1 MSALNAGERPNMV
14 CDYASAFLTRFA
26 GGKLVNYE
34 NPVAGTTFSYDNTTN
49 LLQVRGKSAHGSTP
63 HKGANALEALLCFL
77 STFNEDCKKAYD
89 LLFADVCH
97 LKELQD
103 ETGKLTMSPNV
114 ASFVGGVLKI
124 KTDIRFPATMAL
136 ETVTGKLDEYGLEYT
151 IDNYQPPLFNDIND
165 PLIQTLTKVYNE
177 ATGSNETPI
186 AIGGGTYA
194 RALKRGCAFGP
205 EINGEEETIHQPN
218 EYVTFDRIRLMSE
231 IYYEAVKKTCGAQE
245 ERNTFHIATIN
256 KALRLTPVKENEKPQ
271 EKTEGVKIL
280 TLRKKTTIK

>member
-1 MSALNAGERPNMV
+1 MV

-136 ETVTGKLDEYGLEYT
+136 ETVTEKLDEYGLEYT
-151 IDNYQPPLFNDIND
+151 INNYQPPLFNDIND

-177 ATGSNETPI
+177 AMGSNETPI